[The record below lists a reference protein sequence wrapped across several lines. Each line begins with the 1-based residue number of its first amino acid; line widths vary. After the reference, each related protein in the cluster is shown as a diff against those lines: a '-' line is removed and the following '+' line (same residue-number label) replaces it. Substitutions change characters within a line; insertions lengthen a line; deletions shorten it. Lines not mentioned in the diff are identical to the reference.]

1 MVSGPVGENTRVYI
15 AAANTAGISGGKDI
29 PAVCTNWGIYQY
41 VDFLFDSINS
51 NFVASKVSRHSEALN
66 MTLQTLTP
74 TQQGQERLA
83 IVRSELDDAKN
94 QAMQDFKDDDNPD
107 KLKSFAQ

>member
-41 VDFLFDSINS
+41 VDILFDPINPK
-51 NFVASKVSRHSEALN
+51 FVASKVSRYSEALN

-74 TQQGQERLA
+74 GAGGDKCSDPWDRLNK
-83 IVRSELDDAKN
+83 AKSR
-94 QAMQDFKDDDNPD
+94 ARCKVLFV
-107 KLKSFAQ
+107 LSR